1 MFNLKTV
8 PTIYQPGVV
17 PNEIYSGVPSFM
29 GMPTA
34 KTAEELKQYDF
45 AVMGVPFEGGCTYG
59 GFSSCVV
66 APKTIRSVS
75 TRYVGYLP
83 DYDFDTF
90 DYMSCCDYG
99 DIPIQNGSYEYSFA
113 SMRKGIGEI
122 LDAGCVPITF
132 GGDHSISY
140 PLISELCARHKKRVG
155 VLHFDAHLDTMPAF
169 GDDLYSRCSPFNRLY
184 GDENFDSTKIVHI
197 GIRGPRNHHQ
207 ERIEAQKA
215 GATVITAREIKLN
228 GWQASIQKAI
238 DIVSK
243 DTDVIYVTVCSD
255 VLDAAANP
263 QGPFD
268 PCGPTS
274 FEVAMMLHEA
284 GKAGAGRLRLCRDL
298 SGDLRHP
305 PVRPHGLL
313 DGPLFYERRGAA
325 PFCQQVTPVLFSL
338 SFYKN
343 GTAHRAVPFLYA
355 FTSQGLPVTAAPP
368 GQRRQTPA

>member
-140 PLISELCARHKKRVG
+140 PLISELCAATRSAWVCCISTPILTPCLPSAMTCTPAAPPSTVCMETRTSTPRRSFTSASAAPQPPSG
-155 VLHFDAHLDTMPAF
+155 AH
-169 GDDLYSRCSPFNRLY
+169 
-184 GDENFDSTKIVHI
+184 
-197 GIRGPRNHHQ
+197 
-207 ERIEAQKA
+207 EAQKA

-338 SFYKN
+338 SF
-343 GTAHRAVPFLYA
+343 L
-355 FTSQGLPVTAAPP
+355 
-368 GQRRQTPA
+368 

>member
-1 MFNLKTV
+1 
-8 PTIYQPGVV
+8 
-17 PNEIYSGVPSFM
+17 M

-34 KTAEELKQYDF
+34 KTVEELKQYDF

-155 VLHFDAHLDTMPAF
+155 VLHFDAHLDTMPA
-169 GDDLYSRCSPFNRLY
+169 LSL
-184 GDENFDSTKIVHI
+184 IHI
-197 GIRGPRNHHQ
+197 
-207 ERIEAQKA
+207 
-215 GATVITAREIKLN
+215 
-228 GWQASIQKAI
+228 
-238 DIVSK
+238 
-243 DTDVIYVTVCSD
+243 
-255 VLDAAANP
+255 
-263 QGPFD
+263 
-268 PCGPTS
+268 
-274 FEVAMMLHEA
+274 
-284 GKAGAGRLRLCRDL
+284 
-298 SGDLRHP
+298 
-305 PVRPHGLL
+305 
-313 DGPLFYERRGAA
+313 
-325 PFCQQVTPVLFSL
+325 
-338 SFYKN
+338 
-343 GTAHRAVPFLYA
+343 
-355 FTSQGLPVTAAPP
+355 
-368 GQRRQTPA
+368 

>member
-1 MFNLKTV
+1 
-8 PTIYQPGVV
+8 
-17 PNEIYSGVPSFM
+17 M

-207 ERIEAQKA
+207 ERI
-215 GATVITAREIKLN
+215 
-228 GWQASIQKAI
+228 
-238 DIVSK
+238 
-243 DTDVIYVTVCSD
+243 
-255 VLDAAANP
+255 
-263 QGPFD
+263 
-268 PCGPTS
+268 
-274 FEVAMMLHEA
+274 
-284 GKAGAGRLRLCRDL
+284 
-298 SGDLRHP
+298 
-305 PVRPHGLL
+305 
-313 DGPLFYERRGAA
+313 
-325 PFCQQVTPVLFSL
+325 
-338 SFYKN
+338 
-343 GTAHRAVPFLYA
+343 
-355 FTSQGLPVTAAPP
+355 
-368 GQRRQTPA
+368 